1 MIKVHFTVQNPQD
14 DRSVAPEP
22 VIDELTDGYRYYLQ
36 DGVFQLEYWIWE
48 DTGQPPIHM
57 RINRNWIESDGIFLE
72 LITSQWVRSYSL
84 LEEPAKLMTAMSDYE
99 TEINLETITQEID
112 DDQGSF

>member
-1 MIKVHFTVQNPQD
+1 MIKVHFTVQNLRD
-14 DRSVAPEP
+14 DRSVATKP

-36 DGVFQLEYWIWE
+36 DGVFQLEYWIRE
-48 DTGQPPIHM
+48 DTGQPPIYI
-57 RINRNWIESDGIFLE
+57 RINQNWTKYRDIFLE

-84 LEEPAKLMTAMSDYE
+84 REEPTKLMTTMSDYE

-112 DDQGSF
+112 DD

>member
-1 MIKVHFTVQNPQD
+1 MIKVHYTVQNPRE

-22 VIDELTDGYRYYLQ
+22 VIDVLTDDEYRYYLQ

-48 DTGQPPIHM
+48 DTGQLPIHM
-57 RINRNWIESDGIFLE
+57 RINRNMIESDGIFLE

-99 TEINLETITQEID
+99 TEINLETITQETTW
-112 DDQGSF
+112 

>member
-1 MIKVHFTVQNPQD
+1 MIKVHFTVQNPRD

-22 VIDELTDGYRYYLQ
+22 AVYELVNGYRYYLQ
-36 DGVFQLEYWIWE
+36 DGEFQLECWIQE
-48 DTGQPPIHM
+48 DTGQPPIHI
-57 RINRNWIESDGIFLE
+57 RINRNWIKYGDIFLE

-112 DDQGSF
+112 DD